1 MGFTDNYSKKV
12 SSHSSTTGASVQKNA
27 GANAVADTTQTFPII
42 FCDDGDD
49 NDPNERRVS
58 LIPDQ
63 EILDSIEEVYFQMDA
78 DIGIYELNV
87 SGVKMGCTMTHSR
100 EIYGE
105 TRGQGKLRRLILL
118 CVCVCFLVN
127 RNSSMAI
134 WMMNRCCG
142 KSSNWNSSEKSSRR
156 RHYRIFWRSVRRAT
170 MKSFRYRKRTI
181 CCSNR
186 CWNARRRV
194 RT

>member
-63 EILDSIEEVYFQMDA
+63 EILDSIEEVYFQMDV

-87 SGVKMGCTMTHSR
+87 SGVNGLRDDSLAR
-100 EIYGE
+100 NI
-105 TRGQGKLRRLILL
+105 RRNQGTEKLRRLIL
-118 CVCVCFLVN
+118 VCVFFLVN

-134 WMMNRCCG
+134 WMMRRCCG
-142 KSSNWNSSEKSSRR
+142 KSSNWNSSEK
-156 RHYRIFWRSVRRAT
+156 
-170 MKSFRYRKRTI
+170 
-181 CCSNR
+181 
-186 CWNARRRV
+186 
-194 RT
+194 